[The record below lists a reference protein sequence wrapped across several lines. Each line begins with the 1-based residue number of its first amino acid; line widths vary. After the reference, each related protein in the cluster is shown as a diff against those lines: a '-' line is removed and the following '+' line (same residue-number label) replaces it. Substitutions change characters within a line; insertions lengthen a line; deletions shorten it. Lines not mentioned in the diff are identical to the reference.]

1 MYVCV
6 CVCVCACE
14 CACERVGVRCCMGL
28 LFMDKLALS
37 CQISPLWSLR
47 ESWLN
52 ESGRDFTNLQSC
64 HWYILASNPLSP
76 NFDLHSSW
84 YQTPTAIQ
92 ADKTG
97 RHWEESSAL
106 GRSTSSPQYDEGW
119 EEWKKKKDSHCLY
132 IADRDVGRHWF
143 SFLCSYLF
151 GWGRSNTT
159 LAPCCQSWHVILG
172 NMEMNANGLF
182 GVKEVVLE
190 VC

>member
-1 MYVCV
+1 MVHNVCVGMCECAREKKKERQSVYVCV
-6 CVCVCACE
+6 CV

-132 IADRDVGRHWF
+132 IATSAIEMWEDVD
-143 SFLCSYLF
+143 FLFCVLIF
-151 GWGRSNTT
+151 LGWGDLT
-159 LAPCCQSWHVILG
+159 QH
-172 NMEMNANGLF
+172 
-182 GVKEVVLE
+182 
-190 VC
+190 